1 MSRRQCKKLCPEER
15 HKIWKESFRQN
26 AIDRSKS
33 ARQDLVH
40 RRREDQWLQWAA
52 AQEWEDFKNSH
63 QDALKRV
70 GIRDYA
76 EIEDEKVSYCQQH
89 QEPKEGDSQVWQ
101 HQENTKPNISEVSV
115 DRPES
120 ITCIHCHYSVLRYI
134 PGCSI
139 PTLECPSCGF
149 YATLQMIQSIQ
160 EHNTLCIGSII
171 YTYQPTSSGVIGLC
185 SLCGTCAS
193 F

>member
-1 MSRRQCKKLCPEER
+1 MSRRQCNKPCPEER
-15 HKIWKESFRQN
+15 HKIWKEGFRQN
-26 AIDRSKS
+26 AIDRSKM

-40 RRREDQWLQWAA
+40 RRREDQASGTTK
-52 AQEWEDFKNSH
+52 WEDFKNSH

-70 GIRDYA
+70 GMRDYA
-76 EIEDEKVSYCQQH
+76 EIEDENEPHYQGQKEKERKEEEQQ
-89 QEPKEGDSQVWQ
+89 QEK
-101 HQENTKPNISEVSV
+101 TKPDVSEICA
-115 DRPES
+115 DRPDS
-120 ITCIHCHYSVLRYI
+120 TTCIRCHCSVLRYSQ
-134 PGCSI
+134 GYST

-149 YATLQMIQSIQ
+149 CATLQMIQSIQ